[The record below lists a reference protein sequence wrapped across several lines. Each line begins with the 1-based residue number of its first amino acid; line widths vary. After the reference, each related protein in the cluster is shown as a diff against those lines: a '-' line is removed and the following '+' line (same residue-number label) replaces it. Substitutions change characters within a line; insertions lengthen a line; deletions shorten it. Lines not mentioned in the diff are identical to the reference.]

1 MKSYETERKELY
13 EWLLAKRDECRKAEE
28 EEKPQGYDS
37 KANYQFQLYIHEYNE
52 KLKVLKKKY
61 NEDIRF

>member
-1 MKSYETERKELY
+1 MKTFDSERKVLY

-37 KANYQFQLYIHEYNE
+37 KANHQFQLYVREYND
-52 KLKVLKKKY
+52 KLKALKKKY
-61 NEDIRF
+61 NVK